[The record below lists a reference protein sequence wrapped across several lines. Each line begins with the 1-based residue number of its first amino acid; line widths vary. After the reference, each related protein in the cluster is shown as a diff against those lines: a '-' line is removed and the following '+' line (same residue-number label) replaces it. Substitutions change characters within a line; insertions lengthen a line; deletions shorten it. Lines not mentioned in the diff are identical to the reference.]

1 MATTRT
7 SGPRT
12 AFLLKFLPTVV
23 IITCLLSLRPLLHI
37 VRDRRSPGRN
47 LSAATMLPPSSPTLG
62 PQLPSFSGA
71 ELQIVVLTMIRPE
84 SLKRLLISLENV
96 DYLGDAVNLEIW
108 VDRPRQIQASSTS
121 TKILWESAVNISQQF
136 PWSHGTKQVN
146 IRNTTAGL
154 RKQWLDAWKPTSS
167 TQRALILE
175 DDIEVSQYF
184 WRWLKAVHNRY
195 ADSEDICGFTLQ
207 RAQLCARSIE
217 CGSRELHGGPV
228 QDGHSF
234 AMPLVGSWGFSPTAR
249 HWSKFRAWAA
259 NFSGKPSVP
268 GLKQDEWYRLF
279 QKQGRCPGL
288 NCMWT
293 ILHLKYTSIF
303 KDSKTVYFKGP
314 SGTALAISHREPG
327 LHYARSGG
335 ADAALLQLWSDSFVR
350 FPNRL
355 PDVSL
360 GGKLVSSYLSDSEE
374 DLYKITL
381 GGKLNS
387 QASSDPDEA
396 VVREGVAKWRSL
408 NRSQNAPPVQSE
420 IPVVLV
426 GIDYQLFKKRVP
438 PATIP
443 FLCTRNP
450 RVVVL
455 TNVEQQQQPQDAPCL
470 EIVDMSVDIR
480 EIRQELPWPQG
491 APKIQL
497 VFFLRWFLIRNW
509 MRRAG
514 QNKILAIDSDAMV
527 TANISEL
534 AVSNAATLAQADIW
548 LWYFPPATTGA
559 FILISLA
566 ALEDVTRFW
575 VRMLRPDVWPQQ
587 HVGGTLPNDMVAF
600 GHYVHTQVG
609 KPYPCWGVANTSERA
624 KFCDPMTGSSG
635 YGFPDILAAIQ
646 RVGLQASF
654 KTSSLSIYPDG
665 TAALDFGIVDH
676 NFNDN
681 PMQIFAM
688 VGSKKQKQKQLRFVN
703 GQPQL
708 LLRSGSWVPTW
719 GYILEDKYEAC
730 VQHHL
735 RWIRSSATCR
745 CSNLCCSD
753 CFLFPLPTQK
763 TLKKCPHG
771 LVYAYGMDDPN
782 YVSRCLQEN
791 VFTWNTSHS
800 ESHHS
805 FNTYLWKALQQS
817 PCSTKFRSQAH
828 WFFAVQDFFSLR
840 CRSRL
845 LKMLRAAPEWEQL
858 TSSHVVFV
866 WSGGLSTAEWKQG
879 IAVHSADDS
888 LRSPV
893 QVTARDDGTST
904 TLIYKSWGTKGLT
917 SPYWYTAPLTSPVNK
932 SRSILVAG
940 AWSNS
945 RGDNDTMKFRT
956 SLSDAL
962 MSTSRGKWIDTTV
975 TKYRHWGSEAVTAM
989 YQDADFCVVVPGS
1002 SPSSRRLSTC
1012 ILAGS
1017 IPVMCSD
1024 KFVPPF
1030 PFLRWDAFSLRVPES
1045 ACIRTVQSLQQ
1056 EPKEKEL
1063 LLLKRELAEVQPYFN
1078 MRLEPESQIRLVEAL
1093 LESLH
1098 AVSKQ

>member
-396 VVREGVAKWRSL
+396 VVREAVAKWRSL
-408 NRSQNAPPVQSE
+408 NGSQNAPPVHSE
-420 IPVVLV
+420 IPVAN
-426 GIDYQLFKKRVP
+426 
-438 PATIP
+438 PA
-443 FLCTRNP
+443 FASWRSLDGSQNATR
-450 RVVVL
+450 
-455 TNVEQQQQPQDAPCL
+455 
-470 EIVDMSVDIR
+470 I
-480 EIRQELPWPQG
+480 
-491 APKIQL
+491 
-497 VFFLRWFLIRNW
+497 
-509 MRRAG
+509 
-514 QNKILAIDSDAMV
+514 
-527 TANISEL
+527 
-534 AVSNAATLAQADIW
+534 
-548 LWYFPPATTGA
+548 
-559 FILISLA
+559 
-566 ALEDVTRFW
+566 
-575 VRMLRPDVWPQQ
+575 
-587 HVGGTLPNDMVAF
+587 
-600 GHYVHTQVG
+600 
-609 KPYPCWGVANTSERA
+609 
-624 KFCDPMTGSSG
+624 
-635 YGFPDILAAIQ
+635 
-646 RVGLQASF
+646 
-654 KTSSLSIYPDG
+654 
-665 TAALDFGIVDH
+665 
-676 NFNDN
+676 
-681 PMQIFAM
+681 
-688 VGSKKQKQKQLRFVN
+688 
-703 GQPQL
+703 
-708 LLRSGSWVPTW
+708 
-719 GYILEDKYEAC
+719 
-730 VQHHL
+730 
-735 RWIRSSATCR
+735 
-745 CSNLCCSD
+745 
-753 CFLFPLPTQK
+753 
-763 TLKKCPHG
+763 
-771 LVYAYGMDDPN
+771 
-782 YVSRCLQEN
+782 
-791 VFTWNTSHS
+791 S
-800 ESHHS
+800 ESHLSQSQHQLHTQPAIFEANQSKAEIIAICCPTRSQPNWISLQDSLLHTTMIPSIKRTVSPAELSKYDFHLFLAANDDDVFWATHYRNLSQQAPFWLTVHFGFHS
-805 FNTYLWKALQQS
+805 TLKHRIPFNQLMQDAFIAGSSYFVRINDDTEFVTEGWVSKAVAKLASYDPPNVGMVGPSGIGDRRPIMAHDMTHRTHLQIFETYYPPIFSAWYIDDWIS
-817 PCSTKFRSQAH
+817 RVYGPGRSTKMRDWLVMHHVKKHGTRYQVQFSEKAH
-828 WFFAVQDFFSLR
+828 
-840 CRSRL
+840 
-845 LKMLRAAPEWEQL
+845 LKTELKKGTKAIEVWLA
-858 TSSHVVFV
+858 SSHP
-866 WSGGLSTAEWKQG
+866 S
-879 IAVHSADDS
+879 H
-888 LRSPV
+888 
-893 QVTARDDGTST
+893 
-904 TLIYKSWGTKGLT
+904 
-917 SPYWYTAPLTSPVNK
+917 
-932 SRSILVAG
+932 
-940 AWSNS
+940 
-945 RGDNDTMKFRT
+945 
-956 SLSDAL
+956 AL
-962 MSTSRGKWIDTTV
+962 KVI
-975 TKYRHWGSEAVTAM
+975 E
-989 YQDADFCVVVPGS
+989 S
-1002 SPSSRRLSTC
+1002 S
-1012 ILAGS
+1012 
-1017 IPVMCSD
+1017 
-1024 KFVPPF
+1024 
-1030 PFLRWDAFSLRVPES
+1030 
-1045 ACIRTVQSLQQ
+1045 
-1056 EPKEKEL
+1056 
-1063 LLLKRELAEVQPYFN
+1063 
-1078 MRLEPESQIRLVEAL
+1078 
-1093 LESLH
+1093 
-1098 AVSKQ
+1098 